1 MVWVM
6 VVIRRDGVRFR
17 RCVVARSCCS
27 VRAYAPVWWYESLRR
42 RLITRAEVGVERIV
56 IRRLQLRLRLFR
68 TSYPSQLFR
77 LAVFPVVTVT
87 IIVAITQQDLFDPLQ
102 SLLNI
107 YRPVPRVD
115 SDFVIPLNPILNLLR
130 GRSRIFVSARDIALT

>member
-1 MVWVM
+1 M
-6 VVIRRDGVRFR
+6 
-17 RCVVARSCCS
+17 
-27 VRAYAPVWWYESLRR
+27 
-42 RLITRAEVGVERIV
+42 
-56 IRRLQLRLRLFR
+56 
-68 TSYPSQLFR
+68 
-77 LAVFPVVTVT
+77 FPVVTVT
-87 IIVAITQQDLFDPLQ
+87 TIVAITQQDLFDPLQ